1 MAKWVLPDE
10 TELVKVSEAMKKHDM
25 TLTEVLSAI
34 KMYADDRD
42 FQRALDEHYNNFI
55 DPTMEYWSP

>member
-10 TELVKVSEAMKKHDM
+10 TELVKVSEAMKKYDM

-42 FQRALDEHYNNFI
+42 FQRALDKHYNNLI